1 MPFLGK
7 DWRSSGEQWVRTEHG
22 WERSRMLEC
31 LLDSLNVGY
40 VIVFILSPSWFYVI
54 NLNTRM

>member
-40 VIVFILSPSWFYVI
+40 VEHCFSFVQII
-54 NLNTRM
+54 